1 VDIILTSISFFDSKS
16 VNTSSNFDKSW
27 TFSMDSIKIFVDST
41 NTHTDQTGWRNSSRV
56 SKFIVYINSV
66 ISSFTSLNH
75 IKFLSSNCTFSL
87 ASSVTCIGSNF
98 TVVGKIWISS
108 DSLLNNI
115 FNPITYS
122 ITFWINFTE
131 FSNSDLD
138 FSSLHRFRIIS
149 YIILSP
155 MFSSFNSSS
164 IIWTLI
170 A

>member
-27 TFSMDSIKIFVDST
+27 TFSVDSIKIFVDST

-75 IKFLSSNCTFSL
+75 IKFLSSNWTFSL
-87 ASSVTCIGSNF
+87 SSSVTCISSNF
-98 TVVGKIWISS
+98 TIVGKIWISS

-115 FNPITYS
+115 FNPIT
-122 ITFWINFTE
+122 
-131 FSNSDLD
+131 
-138 FSSLHRFRIIS
+138 
-149 YIILSP
+149 
-155 MFSSFNSSS
+155 
-164 IIWTLI
+164 
-170 A
+170 